1 MAEVMEFVEVVVFIE
16 FIEVVEV
23 IEFIELM
30 HTLEF
35 IAEMRRE
42 NVQGNSRVHRILFVY
57 MYDLYIRFI
66 HTVDVIAEI
75 KALANMLLTLPP
87 VCPPLWPRGGGGGGG
102 GGGGRFG
109 QS

>member
-1 MAEVMEFVEVVVFIE
+1 MYSIHRVYREMAEVMEFVEVVVFIE

-42 NVQGNSRVHRILFVY
+42 NVQGNSRVHRILIVY
-57 MYDLYIRFI
+57 IYDLSIYDLYIRW
-66 HTVDVIAEI
+66 
-75 KALANMLLTLPP
+75 TLS
-87 VCPPLWPRGGGGGGG
+87 
-102 GGGGRFG
+102 
-109 QS
+109 QK